1 MRIAKTITGMLCL
14 LATLAL
20 LSPGVRAV
28 RADDPVAEPI
38 SAAEARL
45 PGEAGS

>member
-1 MRIAKTITGMLCL
+1 MRIAKTITGMLCV

-20 LSPGVRAV
+20 LSPGVGVV

-38 SAAEARL
+38 SAAEVRL